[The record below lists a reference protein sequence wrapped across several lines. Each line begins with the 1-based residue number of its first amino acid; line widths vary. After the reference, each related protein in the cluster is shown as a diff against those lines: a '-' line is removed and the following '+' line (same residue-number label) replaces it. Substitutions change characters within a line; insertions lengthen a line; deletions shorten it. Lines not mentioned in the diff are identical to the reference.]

1 MVIVSWYRSGLLCAG
16 APQRVAESR
25 QRKQQPLTFQVTPGN
40 AHMRRVRKLVPG
52 KLTRFERLHD
62 LAVGHSER
70 VQSKRATALAVA
82 LQEIGC
88 GGGI

>member
-40 AHMRRVRKLVPG
+40 THMRRVRKLVPG

-70 VQSKRATALAVA
+70 VQSKRATASTVA
-82 LQEIGC
+82 LANLWLRGRI
-88 GGGI
+88 